1 MNNLITE
8 EQSTKPP
15 EIVKTNDEI
24 IDAIKYILK
33 SNDVKIGTKR
43 ARTIECA
50 FIQGMMVAD
59 NRYARNAFLTICL
72 MSGRSIIDWD
82 K

>member
-1 MNNLITE
+1 MNNFITE
-8 EQSTKPP
+8 KQSTKPP
-15 EIVKTNDEI
+15 ETVKTNDEI
-24 IDAIKYILK
+24 IEAVKYVLK

-43 ARTIECA
+43 ARTIECS

-72 MSGRSIIDWD
+72 MSGRSIID
-82 K
+82 

>member
-15 EIVKTNDEI
+15 EVLKTNEEI

-33 SNDVKIGTKR
+33 NNGVKIGTKR
-43 ARTIECA
+43 ARTIECS

-59 NRYARNAFLTICL
+59 NRYARNAFLAICL